1 MKCVAVTP
9 EGVRV
14 DQEVKFVV
22 APLYDGEY
30 GIGKDHAP
38 VVGRLGAGEARL
50 TLEDGSIER
59 WYLEGGFVEVA
70 GNVVSI
76 LTDSAYELKS
86 LDLDAARKEL
96 DEAVAWECSPI
107 LAEDKARVVERA
119 RAKVRAAEKA
129 AKL

>member
-1 MKCVAVTP
+1 MKCVVVTP
-9 EGVRV
+9 EGVCV
-14 DQEVKFVV
+14 DRDVKFVAV
-22 APLYDGEY
+22 PLYDGEY

-38 VVGRLGAGEARL
+38 VVARLGAGEVRA

-59 WYLEGGFVEVA
+59 WYLEGGFVEVD

-76 LTDSAYELKS
+76 LTDSACELKS
-86 LDLDAARKEL
+86 LDLASARKEL
-96 DEAVAWECSPI
+96 NEAIALEGSPI
-107 LAEDKARVVERA
+107 LAEDKARAVERA